1 MKNLTIQ
8 HLAPYLPYGL
18 QVKYNDCIYKKTHIA
33 TLSGVSNDGIETTY
47 KRRFKGCSGD
57 YISFKGRNNI
67 VVLGVKPIL
76 RPLSDLTKEIEH
88 NGERFVPVEY
98 FEIGDDDNYTYEF
111 DSGNIKLI
119 QKLKTISKYNVQFD
133 IKFLPFEI
141 VNTLISWHFD
151 VFGLIEQGLAIDI
164 NTFNK

>member
-8 HLAPYLPYGL
+8 HLAPYLPYGV

-76 RPLSDLTKEIEH
+76 LPLSDLTKEDISNFYGMTESEIKNIEWEEWAQELKH
-88 NGERFVPVEY
+88 LIETDSPLQLKQF
-98 FEIGDDDNYTYEF
+98 NYLFSRNF
-111 DSGNIKLI
+111 DL
-119 QKLKTISKYNVQFD
+119 
-133 IKFLPFEI
+133 
-141 VNTLISWHFD
+141 
-151 VFGLIEQGLAIDI
+151 FGLIENNLAIDI
-164 NTFNK
+164 NTIQK